1 MYRII
6 SFIFLFSFVSVMLYL
21 HNQNGHYHVE
31 DHHQEIHEHKQN
43 NFPNSL
49 ISTVKELVSR

>member
-21 HNQNGHYHVE
+21 HNQNGHYHFNNQKE
-31 DHHQEIHEHKQN
+31 DHVQN
-43 NFPNSL
+43 GVSFPTSI

>member
-21 HNQNGHYHVE
+21 HNQNGHLYV
-31 DHHQEIHEHKQN
+31 DDHQEVHTHKQIS
-43 NFPNSL
+43 FPNSL

>member
-21 HNQNGHYHVE
+21 HNQNGHYNFNIQKE
-31 DHHQEIHEHKQN
+31 DHAHMGGS
-43 NFPNSL
+43 FPTSI

>member
-6 SFIFLFSFVSVMLYL
+6 SFLFLFSFVSVMLYL
-21 HNQNGHYHVE
+21 HNLNGHFHFKNPQDV
-31 DHHQEIHEHKQN
+31 HEHNQISFQN
-43 NFPNSL
+43 KI

>member
-6 SFIFLFSFVSVMLYL
+6 SFIILFSFVSVMLYL
-21 HNQNGHYHVE
+21 HNQNGHFHFE
-31 DHHQEIHEHKQN
+31 NPQEVHAHKQIS
-43 NFPNSL
+43 FPNSI

>member
-21 HNQNGHYHVE
+21 HNQNGHYHF
-31 DHHQEIHEHKQN
+31 DDRQEVHAHNQVSI
-43 NFPNSL
+43 PNSI
-49 ISTVKELVSR
+49 ISTVKELVSK

>member
-6 SFIFLFSFVSVMLYL
+6 SFIFLFSFVSVLLYL
-21 HNQNGHYHVE
+21 HNQNGHYHLENPKEV
-31 DHHQEIHEHKQN
+31 HVHNQIS
-43 NFPNSL
+43 FPKNI